1 MREANEM
8 HYYYNKIVLGD
19 TEYVTSIHTKQIE
32 YNIIIIVLEDS
43 SSISIII
50 QKVYD

>member
-1 MREANEM
+1 MREANEMHYYYNKM

-32 YNIIIIVLEDS
+32 YNIIIIVLED
-43 SSISIII
+43 
-50 QKVYD
+50 V